1 MQINVDHTGM
11 QSSNS
16 ASQVAMQQFQK
27 DFGKFFMGHL
37 LRNYCSIIRESPT
50 KRQYICELIYAH
62 CRHDLQLRIKVVQSL
77 KKFLKEDEI
86 VYSCHAFLIANE
98 ETFREE
104 WFDVF
109 LYYALIGLN
118 NPKVNIRV
126 FSLNVLN
133 TIAQH
138 KADSILDIT
147 EKVYKISS
155 EKHWE
160 IKAQCLEF
168 AITVLSS
175 FSSMSHLLAQKGE
188 EMKNNKKG
196 GAAGGAAPK
205 GAGGPG
211 EGNSIKSNLNLAVDI
226 INNCFNLD
234 SPKSVQ
240 KIGLFK
246 LQALLPDYKILY
258 PLYMAVLI
266 QTDFEI
272 KQIILS
278 DEPIN
283 QGEEIFYSFGNGSFN
298 YKLKSNIENFDEL
311 YMFNSLID
319 LLISR
324 GHDSLT
330 KEHM

>member
-1 MQINVDHTGM
+1 MKKDIELIMTILYNSTNEMVVFFTYLLMMLKKLNPIDHSFTNTMHMCKNMAVQINADHV

-16 ASQVAMQQFQK
+16 ASQMAMQQFQK

-37 LRNYCSIIRESPT
+37 LRNYCSIIRESPP

-126 FSLNVLN
+126 YSLNVLN

-138 KADSILDIT
+138 KAESILDIT

-155 EKHWE
+155 ERHWE

-175 FSSMSHLLAQKGE
+175 YSSMSHLLAQQPAKT
-188 EMKNNKKG
+188 NKPGAPAAKG
-196 GAAGGAAPK
+196 GAA
-205 GAGGPG
+205 PG
-211 EGNSIKSNLNLAVDI
+211 EGNSVKSNLNLAVDI

-258 PLYMAVLI
+258 PQYMAVLI
-266 QTDFEI
+266 QTDYEI

-278 DEPIN
+278 DDMDAPIN
-283 QGEEIFYSFGNGSFN
+283 
-298 YKLKSNIENFDEL
+298 
-311 YMFNSLID
+311 
-319 LLISR
+319 
-324 GHDSLT
+324 
-330 KEHM
+330 